1 MARNDNRTRND
12 KTRNDNRP
20 GGAVAAPGKGGFGA
34 LFEQHQ
40 AIAVDSLLRLLLDPV
55 ASFLTWAVIGIALAL
70 PLSLLLLL
78 QNLQQIGTGLDNS
91 GSISLFMAR
100 DLTQE
105 QLQQTVAEL
114 ESASPVASVELITAD
129 MALLEF
135 QAESGFGDALD
146 GLDENPLPPVIV
158 VTPVAS
164 SSDSLTQLQS
174 SLAAMPGVDVAQLD
188 LEWVQRLNAIVS
200 LATRIAVLLA
210 LMLGLG
216 VVLAIGNTVRLAIEN
231 RRAEIV
237 VVKLVGGT
245 DAYVSRPFLYTGLWY
260 GVGGGL
266 LAVLLIAI
274 ALFALQGPVS
284 ALMQTY
290 EGEFRL
296 QGLGI
301 SNSFLVLV
309 GAGVLGWLGAWVS
322 VLRHLRAI
330 EPR

>member
-1 MARNDNRTRND
+1 MARSDNRNSRND
-12 KTRNDNRP
+12 TKP
-20 GGAVAAPGKGGFGA
+20 AGASSAPGRGGFGA
-34 LFEQHQ
+34 AYEQHQ

-78 QNLQQIGTGLDNS
+78 QNLQQIGSGLDAS
-91 GSISLFMAR
+91 GSLSLFMESN
-100 DLTQE
+100 LTAE
-105 QLQQTVAEL
+105 QLDEFGATLAARSDIATVQ
-114 ESASPVASVELITAD
+114 LITAD
-129 MALLEF
+129 EALQEF
-135 QAESGFGDALD
+135 QASSGFGEVLN
-146 GLDENPLPPVIV
+146 GLEENPLPAVFLVSPAQQDAAAV
-158 VTPVAS
+158 
-164 SSDSLTQLQS
+164 TQLQAA
-174 SLAAMPGVDVAQLD
+174 LAGLPGVDVAQLD
-188 LEWVQRLNAIVS
+188 LEWVQRLSAMVR
-200 LATRIAVLLA
+200 LATRMALLLA
-210 LMLGLG
+210 VMLGVG
-216 VVLAIGNTVRLAIEN
+216 VVLVIGNTVRLAIEN

-266 LAVLLIAI
+266 LAVALIAL
-274 ALFALQGPVS
+274 ALWLMQGPVS

-296 QGLGI
+296 IGLGL
-301 SNSFLVLV
+301 SNSFLVLA
-309 GAGVLGWLGAWVS
+309 GAGLLGWLGAWVS

>member
-1 MARNDNRTRND
+1 MARRDNNRSRNDNKRA
-12 KTRNDNRP
+12 
-20 GGAVAAPGKGGFGA
+20 GAVAGSGSGGLTA

-40 AIAVDSLLRLLLDPV
+40 AMAVDSLLRLLLEPV

-78 QNLQQIGTGLDNS
+78 QNLQQIGNGLDQS
-91 GSISLFMAR
+91 GSISLFMER
-100 DLTQE
+100 NLTPQ
-105 QLQQTVAEL
+105 QLDEAVMQL
-114 ESASPVASVELITAD
+114 RLDSAIASVELITAD
-129 MALLEF
+129 EALQEF
-135 QAESGFGDALD
+135 QAESGFGDALN
-146 GLDENPLPPVIV
+146 GLEENPLPAVIL
-158 VTPVAS
+158 VTPRQTMDVNLR
-164 SSDSLTQLQS
+164 DMQNGLDGF
-174 SLAAMPGVDVAQLD
+174 PGVEYAQLD
-188 LEWVQRLNAIVS
+188 LEWVQRLNAIVGV
-200 LATRIAVLLA
+200 ATRIAVLLA

-266 LAVLLIAI
+266 FAVLLIAL

-284 ALMQTY
+284 TLMQTY
-290 EGEFRL
+290 NAEFRL
-296 QGLGI
+296 QGLGL
-301 SNSFLVLV
+301 SNSFLVLA
-309 GAGVLGWLGAWVS
+309 GAGLLGWLGAWVS

>member
-1 MARNDNRTRND
+1 MARNDKSRSDKNRNE
-12 KTRNDNRP
+12 NRP
-20 GGAVAAPGKGGFGA
+20 AGAVTAPGKGGAGA
-34 LFEQHQ
+34 VYEHHQ

-55 ASFLTWAVIGIALAL
+55 ASLLTWAVIGIALAL

-78 QNLQQIGTGLDNS
+78 QNVQQIGTGLDDS
-91 GSISLFMAR
+91 GSISLFMESN
-100 DLTQE
+100 LTQ
-105 QLQQTVAEL
+105 AEL
-114 ESASPVASVELITAD
+114 EQKVLELRMGNDIENVELITAD
-129 MALLEF
+129 EALQEF
-135 QAESGFGDALD
+135 QAESGFGNVLE
-146 GLDENPLPPVIV
+146 GLDENPLPAVIV
-158 VTPVAS
+158 ITPVRS
-164 SSDSLTQLQS
+164 FEVDLVE
-174 SLAAMPGVDVAQLD
+174 MRNGMEGFPGVEQAQLD
-188 LEWVQRLNAIVS
+188 LEWVRRLNAIVS
-200 LATRIAVLLA
+200 VATRIAVLLA

-266 LAVLLIAI
+266 FAVLLIAI

-290 EGEFRL
+290 DGDYRL
-296 QGLGI
+296 QGLGVT
-301 SNSFLVLV
+301 NSFLVLA
-309 GAGVLGWLGAWVS
+309 GAGLLGWLGAWVS

>member
-1 MARNDNRTRND
+1 MARRDNRSRNDNKRT
-12 KTRNDNRP
+12 
-20 GGAVAAPGKGGFGA
+20 GAVAGSGSGGVAA

-40 AIAVDSLLRLLLDPV
+40 AVAVDSLLRLLLEPV
-55 ASFLTWAVIGIALAL
+55 ASLLTWAVIGIALAL

-78 QNLQQIGTGLDNS
+78 QNLQQIGSGLDQS
-91 GSISLFMAR
+91 GSISLFMER
-100 DLTQE
+100 NLTPQ
-105 QLQQTVAEL
+105 QLDEAVMQL
-114 ESASPVASVELITAD
+114 RLDSAIASVELITAD
-129 MALLEF
+129 EALQEF
-135 QAESGFGDALD
+135 QAESGFGDALN
-146 GLDENPLPPVIV
+146 GLEENPLPAVIL
-158 VTPVAS
+158 VTPRQTMDAN
-164 SSDSLTQLQS
+164 LQEIQS
-174 SLAAMPGVDVAQLD
+174 GLDGFPGVEYAQLD
-188 LEWVQRLNAIVS
+188 LEWVRRLNAIVGV
-200 LATRIAVLLA
+200 ATRIAGLLA

-266 LAVLLIAI
+266 IAVLLIAL

-284 ALMQTY
+284 TLMQTY
-290 EGEFRL
+290 NAEFRL
-296 QGLGI
+296 QGLGL

-309 GAGVLGWLGAWVS
+309 GAGLLGWLGAWVS